1 MPGGGAQSGGDEN
14 RLMRAVG
21 SLEELTAQGVV
32 EVVVPDL
39 GAALDFYRRLGFA
52 VERETPMFV
61 TLRWEST
68 LLFVAQNPDAGS
80 APRWASLR
88 IVVAD
93 VDAVWARV
101 AELGLPVGTSLANRR
116 YGLRDF
122 TVRDPAG
129 FEIRFAQVI
138 G

>member
-52 VERETPMFV
+52 VERETPTFV

-68 LLFVAQNPDAGS
+68 FLFVAQNPDAGT

-101 AELGLPVGTSLANRR
+101 SELRLPIGTSIADRP

>member
-1 MPGGGAQSGGDEN
+1 MQII
-14 RLMRAVG
+14 G
-21 SLEELTAQGVV
+21 SPSELTAQSVV
-32 EVVVPDL
+32 EVVVPEL
-39 GAALDFYRRLGFA
+39 EAALDFYRTLGFT
-52 VERETPMFV
+52 VERETPTFV

-68 LLFVAQNPDAGS
+68 FLFIAQNDNATT
-80 APRWASLR
+80 APRWTNVR

-93 VDAVWARV
+93 VDAIWERV
-101 AELGLPVGTSLANRR
+101 KHLRLPVGSPIGDRP

-129 FEIRFAQVI
+129 FEIRFAKVI